1 MINNKKGLV
10 WCLCSLCCETHLV
23 SCVSLILSRGTQRRR
38 RSFSRSRRWSC
49 RLSRSGGIGSL
60 CRSFPHRNRIP
71 SSLRTSPASGPTLS
85 WCLCTTSSAFSS
97 SACISKHC
105 CCPATHALTV
115 TSIYY
120 GMGGIMIILQLFK

>member
-1 MINNKKGLV
+1 MINKLKRIGLV
-10 WCLCSLCCETHLV
+10 SVCGLCCET
-23 SCVSLILSRGTQRRR
+23 LILYLLCLSRGIPRRR

-49 RLSRSGGIGSL
+49 RLSRSGGNGSL
-60 CRSFPHRNRIP
+60 SRSFPHRNRIP

-85 WCLCTTSSAFSS
+85 WCLCTTSSASSS

-115 TSIYY
+115 TPVYY
-120 GMGGIMIILQLFK
+120 GMGGNYDHPSAV